1 MSMDLWT
8 SLSGVVAA
16 ELTSSEP
23 EQLLA
28 LANAAEIEFFQMQQ
42 INDLTCRFRVRRRD
56 YKKLHELVKKRGDNL
71 KLLGRFGLYWS
82 WKAILFRPVL
92 LAGLGILFLLAM
104 YLPSR
109 VLFVR
114 VEGNSQIPDR
124 QILAAAEECGIRFGA
139 SRREVRSEKVKNALL
154 SSVPQLQWAGVNTAG
169 CVATISVRERAQD
182 EPPQSENIVSNIVA
196 ARDGFILSCT
206 VTNGNGIV
214 KVGQTVQKGQ
224 VLVSGYTD
232 CGICIRATRAEGEIY
247 AQTIH
252 QLTAITPSSCTQR
265 QKLVGEK
272 HSYSILIG
280 KKRINLWNS
289 SGISDT
295 SCGRMYEEYHLSL
308 PGGFSLPLAICVQ
321 TDLYYDTETVRVPD
335 AQAEEALNSF
345 AQSYL
350 LDHMIAGKIQNHS
363 QAVKEQDGLYRL
375 DGVYVCEEMIGREQL
390 EQNGETNGKTN

>member
-1 MSMDLWT
+1 M
-8 SLSGVVAA
+8 
-16 ELTSSEP
+16 
-23 EQLLA
+23 
-28 LANAAEIEFFQMQQ
+28 
-42 INDLTCRFRVRRRD
+42 
-56 YKKLHELVKKRGDNL
+56 
-71 KLLGRFGLYWS
+71 
-82 WKAILFRPVL
+82 LFRPVL
-92 LAGLGILFLLAM
+92 LAGLGILILLAM

-182 EPPQSENIVSNIVA
+182 EPLQSENIVSNIVA
-196 ARDGFILSCT
+196 ARDGFVLSCT

-252 QLTAITPSSCTQR
+252 QLTAITPSFCTQR
-265 QKLVGEK
+265 QKLVGKK
-272 HSYSILIG
+272 HSYSILLG

-295 SCGRMYEEYHLSL
+295 SCGRMYEEYNLSL

-321 TDLYYDTETVRVPD
+321 TDLYYDTETVHVPD
-335 AQAEEALNSF
+335 SQAEEALNNF
-345 AQSYL
+345 TQSYL
-350 LDHMIAGKIQNHS
+350 LDQMIAGKIQNHS
-363 QAVKEQDGLYRL
+363 QAVTEQDGRFRL

>member
-8 SLSGVVAA
+8 SLSGIVAA

-42 INDLTCRFRVRRRD
+42 INDLTCRFRIRRKD
-56 YKKLHELVKKRGDNL
+56 YRKLHELVKKRGDNL
-71 KLLGRFGLYWS
+71 KVLGRFGLYWS
-82 WKAILFRPVL
+82 GKAMFFRPVL
-92 LAGLGILFLLAM
+92 LAGLGILILLAM

-182 EPPQSENIVSNIVA
+182 EPLQSENIVSNIVA
-196 ARDGFILSCT
+196 SRDGFVLSCT

-232 CGICIRATRAEGEIY
+232 CGICIQATRAEGEIY

-272 HSYSILIG
+272 HSYSIRLG

-295 SCGRMYEEYHLSL
+295 SCGRMYEEYILSL

-321 TDLYYDTETVRVPD
+321 TDLYYDTETVCVPD
-335 AQAEEALNSF
+335 GQAEEALNNF
-345 AQSYL
+345 AQTYL
-350 LDHMIAGKIQNHS
+350 LDQMIAGKIQNHS
-363 QAVKEQDGLYRL
+363 QAVTEQDGCYRL
-375 DGVYVCEEMIGREQL
+375 DGVYVCEEMIGREQV